1 MAKAAA
7 KALWDETLKRAQA
20 DLLLKKRKKNN
31 NKKKPK
37 PVRSVC
43 DQCETGLDATTR
55 DDNVKHEKHV

>member
-1 MAKAAA
+1 MT
-7 KALWDETLKRAQA
+7 WLKQ
-20 DLLLKKRKKNN
+20 LLKLCETRKKE
-31 NKKKPK
+31 KKTTTTKKTK